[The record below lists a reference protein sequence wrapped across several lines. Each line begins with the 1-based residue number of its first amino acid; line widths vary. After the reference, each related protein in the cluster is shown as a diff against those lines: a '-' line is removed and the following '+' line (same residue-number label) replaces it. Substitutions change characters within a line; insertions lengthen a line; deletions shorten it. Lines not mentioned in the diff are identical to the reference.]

1 MKKLLFLLSI
11 VLASMGFTLQE
22 QDAETTAMIDALKKA
37 DAALLSVH
45 FDTYIDLKLTDK
57 DELKNI
63 SQNQAKMALSNF
75 FESKKISGFKPTSQ
89 REMGDI
95 MYIAGKLNGKES
107 DYNLSLM
114 IKRKGDKRNIISI
127 RIN

>member
-1 MKKLLFLLSI
+1 MKQLLLLISI
-11 VLASMGFTLQE
+11 VVAAMGFTIQ
-22 QDAETTAMIDALKKA
+22 QDAETKAMIDALKKA
-37 DAALLSVH
+37 DAELLSVH
-45 FDTYIDLKLTDK
+45 FDNLIDLKLTDK

-63 SQNQAKMALSNF
+63 SQNQATMALNNF
-75 FESKKISGFKPTSQ
+75 FQSKKISGFSPTSQ
-89 REMGDI
+89 REMGEI
-95 MYIAGKLNGKES
+95 MYIAGKLKGKEQ